1 MCQSKILNI
10 FPLYVPVLDLKSLT
24 CPSRSSWEIRR
35 MWTGPGPQWASGGDT
50 VAVRL
55 GSEASGR
62 LRVSGGNVRVQFT
75 CTGQE
80 AILLKPCTERD
91 MQEKAEQWKH
101 ERGHQLMWVSGRIF
115 DPAYSY
121 KARLCEVPEGLPELH
136 VQILGNAFKLRTPQ
150 LWIHDVFPWCEEG
163 EGCHTWKKM
172 DDLKH
177 EHNLLSKPE
186 RPKDKNG
193 D

>member
-1 MCQSKILNI
+1 MCPSKILNI
-10 FPLYVPVLDLKSLT
+10 FPIYAPYTSVLDLQSLT

-50 VAVRL
+50 VAFRL

-91 MQEKAEQWKH
+91 MQEKAEQCKH
-101 ERGHQLMWVSGRIF
+101 ERGHQLM
-115 DPAYSY
+115 
-121 KARLCEVPEGLPELH
+121 
-136 VQILGNAFKLRTPQ
+136 
-150 LWIHDVFPWCEEG
+150 
-163 EGCHTWKKM
+163 
-172 DDLKH
+172 
-177 EHNLLSKPE
+177 
-186 RPKDKNG
+186 
-193 D
+193 